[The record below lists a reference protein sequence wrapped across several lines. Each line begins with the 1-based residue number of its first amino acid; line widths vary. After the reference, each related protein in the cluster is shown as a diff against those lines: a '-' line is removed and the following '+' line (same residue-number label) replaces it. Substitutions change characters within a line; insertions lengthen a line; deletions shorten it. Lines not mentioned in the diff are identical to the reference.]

1 LIRINSSM
9 AMDRY
14 FILVVGKID
23 GLSFCVSGVKE
34 VFDEFSQD
42 ASTC

>member
-1 LIRINSSM
+1 M

-23 GLSFCVSGVKE
+23 GPSFGVPGAKE